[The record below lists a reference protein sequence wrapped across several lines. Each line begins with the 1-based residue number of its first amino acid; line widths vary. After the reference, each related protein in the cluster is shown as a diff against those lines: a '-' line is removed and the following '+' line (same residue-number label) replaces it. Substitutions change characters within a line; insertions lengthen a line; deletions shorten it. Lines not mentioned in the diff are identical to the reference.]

1 MRPFWLFVVFTAV
14 EIVNG
19 AVTARA
25 DFDVSPRAA
34 GGRVTTPGF
43 DDDAV
48 VLTPNPQRVF
58 DFAFDDPLDP
68 NFTQDPGF
76 HALSTGFAASN
87 GLLASGLTNGDKLT
101 FDVLSGLQYWNGA
114 GAVSIGNVPAGET
127 LQLALGSASR
137 TIGTGTGSFA
147 GFIIGTIGNAND
159 GDQGLHVHLGST
171 LVGGTNPQ
179 PANGVYLFE
188 MDLRMLGTDGVTPDP
203 NIGTSLTFYVLYD
216 HGAPDGA
223 IDTAVAYAQTLVPE
237 PSGFVLAG
245 MGGVLVCGASL
256 CRGHGKRR
264 TMA

>member
-1 MRPFWLFVVFTAV
+1 MFR
-14 EIVNG
+14 
-19 AVTARA
+19 RA
-25 DFDVSPRAA
+25 LA

-48 VLTPNPQRVF
+48 VLTANPQRVF

-101 FDVLSGLQYWNGA
+101 FDVLSGLQYWNGT

-171 LVGGTNPQ
+171 LVAGTNPQ
-179 PANGVYLFE
+179 PANGVYFV
-188 MDLRMLGTDGVTPDP
+188 RDGSENAGHRWRDARPKHRRVAAVLCAVRSQRAEWSDRQRGRLCP
-203 NIGTSLTFYVLYD
+203 N
-216 HGAPDGA
+216 
-223 IDTAVAYAQTLVPE
+223 
-237 PSGFVLAG
+237 
-245 MGGVLVCGASL
+245 
-256 CRGHGKRR
+256 
-264 TMA
+264 